1 MGHHGRQR
9 TDLMLVR
16 AKTLEVK
23 RNGTTVVDMMST
35 ATNIYPSGY
44 LAIFSIVIPALHV
57 HREGC
62 YDRA

>member
-1 MGHHGRQR
+1 MGHHGCQR

-35 ATNIYPSGY
+35 ATNISLG
-44 LAIFSIVIPALHV
+44 IFGNIFQS
-57 HREGC
+57 
-62 YDRA
+62 